1 MAPDARVE
9 RSARF
14 CAMKLLLV
22 GGGGREHALAWRI
35 RHELPTALLLAAP
48 GNPGIAALATCVP
61 VSASD
66 VAALVELALTE
77 SVDAVIV
84 GPEAPLAAGLA
95 DACIA
100 RGVPVFGPTAAAAQL
115 ETSKAFAKAVM
126 HEAGVP
132 TARASMHTTVRSAT
146 AAAREFGAPVVI
158 KASGLAAGKGVVVAM
173 TLDEADAAIV
183 SMLEDNAFG
192 AAGAEVLVEEF
203 MTGEELSLFVLTDG
217 TTAVPLP
224 AAQDHKRVGEGD
236 TGPNTGGMGAYCPA
250 DAGDAAYTWHG
261 RALPSGIQQV
271 LDRIV
276 EPTLRAMRERGMPF
290 RGLLYCGVML
300 TPTGPRVVEF
310 NCRFGDP
317 ETQAVLPALADDAPL
332 LRVMLQIARGERID
346 PVPLFSPATCVVTT
360 VIAAEG
366 YPGTPRSGDEITASA
381 PPDAAWLFHAGTR
394 LRDGTLVTSGGRVL
408 SATATGTTL
417 GDAQARSL
425 ALAATVHFTGAFHR
439 RDIGWRALHRGA

>member
-1 MAPDARVE
+1 MRD
-9 RSARF
+9 
-14 CAMKLLLV
+14 
-22 GGGGREHALAWRI
+22 
-35 RHELPTALLLAAP
+35 
-48 GNPGIAALATCVP
+48 
-61 VSASD
+61 
-66 VAALVELALTE
+66 
-77 SVDAVIV
+77 
-84 GPEAPLAAGLA
+84 
-95 DACIA
+95 
-100 RGVPVFGPTAAAAQL
+100 
-115 ETSKAFAKAVM
+115 
-126 HEAGVP
+126 AGVP
-132 TARASMHTTVRSAT
+132 TARASIHTTLKSAR

-183 SMLEDNAFG
+183 SMLEENLFG
-192 AAGAEVLVEEF
+192 DAGAEVLVEEF

-217 TTAVPLP
+217 ETAVPLP

-250 DAGDAAYTWHG
+250 DAGDSSYTWHDDE
-261 RALPSGIQQV
+261 LPRGIQHV
-271 LDRIV
+271 LDLIV
-276 EPTLRAMRERGMPF
+276 APTLRAMRERGTPF

-346 PVPLFSPATCVVTT
+346 PVPLFAPAQSVVTT
-360 VIAAEG
+360 VLAAEG
-366 YPGTPRSGDEITASA
+366 YPGTPRSEDAITL
-381 PPDAAWLFHAGTR
+381 PEVVDRTWLFHAGTT

-408 SATATGTTL
+408 AATATGSTL
-417 GDAQARSL
+417 DDAQARSR
-425 ALAATVHFTGAFHR
+425 ALAAAVQFAGAFHR